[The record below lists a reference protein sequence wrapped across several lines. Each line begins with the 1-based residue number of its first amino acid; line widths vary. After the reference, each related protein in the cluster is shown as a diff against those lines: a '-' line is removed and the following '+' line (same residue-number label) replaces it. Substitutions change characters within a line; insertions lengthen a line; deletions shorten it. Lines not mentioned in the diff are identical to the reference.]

1 MPRGIPN
8 AKQPGNDIAAM
19 EAANLA
25 SLPPVDVYDPYS
37 PRHVPEPEP
46 EGPRMARV
54 RLERNYCPIN
64 PFSIVGHT
72 RPEIKKKNPAGRE
85 EIFQT
90 EEWIPDQMMPPAI
103 AGTGFKDKVWA
114 GTVIELPESEAKT
127 IVKQKIGSLEFAD

>member
-8 AKQPGNDIAAM
+8 PKPVEIAPAV
-19 EAANLA
+19 AA
-25 SLPPVDVYDPYS
+25 LPPIDEFDAYS

-46 EGPRMARV
+46 EGPRLARV
-54 RLERNYCPIN
+54 KLNRNYCPIN
-64 PFSIVGHT
+64 AFTIVGHT

-90 EEWIPDQMMPPAI
+90 EEWIPGEMMPAAI
-103 AGTGFKDKVWA
+103 AGTGFKNKVWA
-114 GTVIELPESEAKT
+114 GTVIELPETEAKS

>member
-8 AKQPGNDIAAM
+8 KKPEDSTPPVDGAP
-19 EAANLA
+19 
-25 SLPPVDVYDPYS
+25 LPPVETYDPYA

-46 EGPRMARV
+46 AVRLARV
-54 RLERNYCPIN
+54 KLDKHYSPAN

-90 EEWIPDQMMPPAI
+90 EEWIAGEMMPAAI
-103 AGTGFKDKVWA
+103 AGTGFKNKVWA
-114 GTVIELPESEAKT
+114 GTVIELPEVEAKA